1 MATYLVTG
9 GCGFIGSHLVKKLL
23 DDGHTVRVL
32 DDLSV
37 GRAENI
43 PKSVELIIGSVTD
56 KYVVRSSMWG
66 VDACFHLAAK
76 KASTRSHE
84 EWLFTHNINVG
95 GSINVFIAA
104 GVNRTPVIY
113 ASSSDVYGDN
123 AETPLTES
131 SMVSPLNSFG
141 VDKLGVE
148 LQARIA
154 SLEHGVPTTGL
165 RFFNIYGGQNG
176 YATRNCGV
184 ISKFQKNIDKDNTL
198 TIFGDGKQTRDFV
211 FINDAI
217 VFLTVAL
224 EKISRSPSVYNVCSG
239 KPISMNSLAKM
250 MMTINSVN
258 SPIKYECRE
267 VGDLRTSVGDPRKS
281 ISRLGVVAKQPLVRG
296 IRSLSKNNVASKIVT
311 LAIP

>member
-9 GCGFIGSHLVKKLL
+9 GCGFIGAYLVKKLL
-23 DDGHTVRVL
+23 GDGHTVRVL

-37 GRAENI
+37 GRADNI
-43 PKSVELIIGSVTD
+43 PRSVELIIGSVTD

-76 KASTRSHE
+76 KSLTGSHE

-154 SLEHGVPTTGL
+154 SLEYKVPTTGL
-165 RFFNIYGGQNG
+165 RFFNIYGRQSRCSTN
-176 YATRNCGV
+176 NCGV
-184 ISKFQKNIDKDNTL
+184 ISKFQKKIDKDSTL
-198 TIFGDGKQTRDFV
+198 TIFGDGKQIRDFV
-211 FINDAI
+211 FVNDAI
-217 VFLTVAL
+217 VFLIAAL
-224 EKISRSPSVYNVCSG
+224 EKISRSPSIYNVCTG
-239 KPISMNSLAKM
+239 KPISINSLAKM

-258 SPIKYECRE
+258 RPIKYENRE
-267 VGDLRTSVGDPRKS
+267 IGDLRISVGDPRKS

-296 IRSLSKNNVASKIVT
+296 IRSLNENCVT
-311 LAIP
+311 SRVVKLAIP